1 MANHLF
7 DGTGELIRLIVRR
20 DRIRIAAWLLG
31 FALMTLATAA
41 AFTDLYQN
49 AAERQAL
56 AETMKNP
63 AMTAMV
69 GPGFGLANYTNGAM
83 MAHQMLLM
91 TAVVVGLMS
100 VLLVTRNTRAEEEDG
115 RTEMIRSLPVGRL
128 SGLQSTLWVMLAV
141 NVLLTLIIGFGL
153 YALGIEGMDL
163 EGSLLYGAALGSTG
177 FVFAAITAVFAQLSQ
192 SSRGTLGWSVA
203 VLVLAYLIR
212 GIGDVGNEVL
222 SWFSPLGW
230 AVRSEV
236 YVNNYWWP
244 VLLTIGVALA
254 ISGLALYLN
263 SIRDLGS
270 GFFTARTGRTHAS
283 PAMLSPFG
291 LAFRMQR
298 TGIIAWAIGMFV
310 LGASYGSVLGDL
322 EAFFADVDLMQELL
336 VVQEG
341 FTLVEQFLPI
351 LMSVLAIIA
360 AIPSLL
366 AFLKLKSEEKNGRI
380 EHILGRAV
388 SRTRLMGSYLVLAFL
403 ISIVMTSMAG
413 LGMGIVG
420 NSLMDETL
428 PLSTFYYAAIVYL
441 PAIWAMIG
449 LSALLMG
456 WFKSLTGFVWLYLA
470 FSFVVVYMG
479 SLFQFP
485 EWVVQVSP
493 FGHIPQWPI
502 EEMDIGA
509 AAVLAGIAILLAIAG
524 VVGYNKRDIGL

>member
-1 MANHLF
+1 
-7 DGTGELIRLIVRR
+7 
-20 DRIRIAAWLLG
+20 
-31 FALMTLATAA
+31 
-41 AFTDLYQN
+41 
-49 AAERQAL
+49 
-56 AETMKNP
+56 
-63 AMTAMV
+63 
-69 GPGFGLANYTNGAM
+69 
-83 MAHQMLLM
+83 
-91 TAVVVGLMS
+91 
-100 VLLVTRNTRAEEEDG
+100 
-115 RTEMIRSLPVGRL
+115 
-128 SGLQSTLWVMLAV
+128 LWVMLAV
-141 NVLLTLIIGFGL
+141 NVLLALIIGFGL

-163 EGSLLYGAALGSTG
+163 EGSLLYGTALGSTG
-177 FVFAAITAVFAQLSQ
+177 LVFAAITAVFAQLSQ

-270 GFFTARTGRTHAS
+270 GFFPARTGRTHAS

-291 LAFRMQR
+291 LAFRLQR
-298 TGIIAWAIGMFV
+298 TGTIAWAIGMFV

-380 EHILGRAV
+380 EHLLGRAV

-456 WFKSLTGFVWLYLA
+456 WFKSLTGF
-470 FSFVVVYMG
+470 
-479 SLFQFP
+479 
-485 EWVVQVSP
+485 
-493 FGHIPQWPI
+493 
-502 EEMDIGA
+502 
-509 AAVLAGIAILLAIAG
+509 
-524 VVGYNKRDIGL
+524 

>member
-20 DRIRIAAWLLG
+20 DRFRISAWLFG
-31 FALMTLATAA
+31 FTLMTLATAA

-69 GPGFGLANYTNGAM
+69 GPGYGLANYTNGAM

-100 VLLVTRNTRAEEEDG
+100 ILLVTRNTRAEEEDG
-115 RTEMIRSLPVGRL
+115 RAEMIRSLPVGRL
-128 SGLQSTLWVMLAV
+128 SGVQSALWVMLAV
-141 NVLLTLIIGFGL
+141 NLLLALIIGFGL
-153 YALGIEGMDL
+153 YALGIEGMGL
-163 EGSLLYGAALGSTG
+163 EGSLLYGAALGAAG
-177 FVFAAITAVFAQLSQ
+177 LIFAAITAVFAQLSQ

-203 VLVLAYLIR
+203 VLVLAYLMR
-212 GIGDVGNEVL
+212 GIGDVGNEAL

-230 AVRSEV
+230 VIRSEV

-244 VLLTIGVALA
+244 VLLTIGVAFA
-254 ISGLALYLN
+254 IAGLALYLN

-270 GFFTARTGRTHAS
+270 GFLPSRTGQKDAS
-283 PAMLSPFG
+283 PALLSPFG
-291 LAFRMQR
+291 LAFRLQR
-298 TGIIAWAIGMFV
+298 TGMIAWAIGMFV

-336 VVQEG
+336 AVREG

-360 AIPSLL
+360 AIPSLM
-366 AFLKLKSEEKNGRI
+366 AFLKLKTEEKNGRA
-380 EHILGRAV
+380 EHVLGRAI
-388 SRTRLMGSYLVLAFL
+388 SRNRLMGSYLLLAFL
-403 ISIVMTSMAG
+403 ISIAMVSMAG
-413 LGMGIVG
+413 LGMGVAG
-420 NSLMDETL
+420 NSLMEETL
-428 PLSTFYYAAIVYL
+428 PLSTFYKAAMVYV
-441 PAIWAMIG
+441 PAIWVLIG
-449 LSALLMG
+449 LSSLLLG

-485 EWVVQVSP
+485 EWVVKLSP
-493 FGHIPQWPI
+493 FGHIPHWPI
-502 EEMDIGA
+502 EEMDFVS
-509 AAVLAGIAILLAIAG
+509 AVILTGIAILLTLAG
-524 VVGYNKRDIGL
+524 LIGCNRRDIG

>member
-1 MANHLF
+1 MYKRLF
-7 DGTGELIRLIVRR
+7 NETGQLILFVVRR
-20 DRIRIAAWLLG
+20 DRIRIISWLLG
-31 FALMTLATAA
+31 FALITLATAA
-41 AFTDLYQN
+41 AFTYLYQN

-100 VLLVTRNTRAEEEDG
+100 VLLVTRNTRADEEDG
-115 RTEMIRSLPVGRL
+115 RVEMIQSLPVGRL
-128 SGLQSTLWVMLAV
+128 SGLQSTLLVMAAV
-141 NVLLTLIIGFGL
+141 NILLALIIGFGL
-153 YALGIEGMDL
+153 YALRIEGMGL
-163 EGSLLYGAALGSTG
+163 EGSLLYGAVLGATG
-177 FVFAAITAVFAQLSQ
+177 LIFASITAVFAQLSQ
-192 SSRGTLGWSVA
+192 SSRGTLGLSVM
-203 VLVLAYLIR
+203 VLLLAYLIR
-212 GIGDVGNEVL
+212 AMGDVGNETL
-222 SWFSPLGW
+222 AWASPLGW
-230 AVRSEV
+230 VIRSEV

-244 VLLTIGVALA
+244 IGLTVGAALVLAA
-254 ISGLALYLN
+254 LALYLN

-270 GFFTARTGRTHAS
+270 GFLPSRTGRNHAS
-283 PAMLSPFG
+283 PALLSPLG
-291 LAFRMQR
+291 LAFRLQR
-298 TGIIAWAIGMFV
+298 TGIIAWAFGMFV

-341 FTLVEQFLPI
+341 FTLVEQFLPV

-360 AIPSLL
+360 AIPSLMAL
-366 AFLKLKSEEKNGRI
+366 LKLKNEEKTGRV
-380 EHILGRAV
+380 EHVLGRAV
-388 SRTRLMGSYLVLAFL
+388 SRNRLMGSYLLLAFL
-403 ISIVMTSMAG
+403 VSIVMVSMAG

-420 NSLMDETL
+420 NAMMEETL
-428 PLSTFYYAAIVYL
+428 PLSTFYHSAAVYL

-449 LSALLMG
+449 TAVLLLG
-456 WFKSLTGFVWLYLA
+456 WLNRLTGFVWLYLT

-485 EWVVQVSP
+485 EWIVKLSP

-502 EEMDIGA
+502 EEINFG
-509 AAVLAGIAILLAIAG
+509 VSIILILIAIVITIIG
-524 VVGYNKRDIGL
+524 FIGYNRRDIGL